1 MNVGELRNA
10 IENLPNDMPVF
21 FRRVAPVAGNIE
33 KAGSA
38 NKDTFSS
45 FGVVQDC
52 LIIEPI
58 TDDEDGEAQQ
68 TRVPDVCPV
77 CGGDG
82 FQSSGVRG
90 QRQCAACD
98 GTGQRG

>member
-33 KAGSA
+33 TAGSA

-68 TRVPDVCPV
+68 SRALDICPRCKGAGRYADYIGLRVCSL
-77 CGGDG
+77 CGGTG
-82 FQSSGVRG
+82 K
-90 QRQCAACD
+90 RQ
-98 GTGQRG
+98 

>member
-1 MNVGELRNA
+1 MNVGELRNV

-33 KAGSA
+33 TAGSA

-58 TDDEDGEAQQ
+58 TDDKDGEAQQ
-68 TRVPDVCPV
+68 ARALDKVPVRIGDACPT
-77 CGGDG
+77 CGGCD
-82 FQSSGVRG
+82 V
-90 QRQCAACD
+90 QCAECLAALC
-98 GTGQRG
+98 Q

>member
-33 KAGSA
+33 TAGSA

-68 TRVPDVCPV
+68 TRVPDVCPADGGKHSWHPNKDNYLIYSCRK
-77 CGGDG
+77 CGA
-82 FQSSGVRG
+82 RG
-90 QRQCAACD
+90 
-98 GTGQRG
+98 

>member
-33 KAGSA
+33 TAGSA

-68 TRVPDVCPV
+68 TLALDAASSACPK
-77 CGGDG
+77 CGRELICNGGECD
-82 FQSSGVRG
+82 FKSTP
-90 QRQCAACD
+90 RQ
-98 GTGQRG
+98 